1 MLDLVEYSR
10 IWNVIFLDGFEADT
24 IFSPLPLPL
33 ASRVRCLTYVV
44 GSYNMCL
51 FLILAVQLVHFLL
64 FSLGIIISDTLS
76 RNHLLALLISS
87 NCFLFSL
94 LLEI

>member
-10 IWNVIFLDGFEADT
+10 IWNVIFLDGFEADAS
-24 IFSPLPLPL
+24 FSPLPLPL

-64 FSLGIIISDTLS
+64 FFLGDYYFCYSFKELS
-76 RNHLLALLISS
+76 FSFVD
-87 NCFLFSL
+87 FL
-94 LLEI
+94 